1 MHIKVTISIF
11 ERLFLSQDCGHS
23 IVCSKIHYLRESKRI
38 YSQHSADQTSQISD
52 ANYES
57 QTVNVHIEDL
67 DVLNPIL
74 KFGQRGVMCQQR
86 PYKCHFSFH
95 KMFHNPLHFR
105 GIFYTGYSN
114 LGFYLYS
121 LKQFLLL
128 KVPNGLKIMET
139 LIK

>member
-1 MHIKVTISIF
+1 MHIKVSISIF
-11 ERLFLSQDCGHS
+11 ERLFLSRDCGHS
-23 IVCSKIHYLRESKRI
+23 IIGSKIHYLRESKGN
-38 YSQHSADQTSQISD
+38 YSQHSADQISQISD

-57 QTVNVHIEDL
+57 QMVNVHIEDL

-95 KMFHNPLHFR
+95 KMFHNSLHFR
-105 GIFYTGYSN
+105 DIFYTEYSN
-114 LGFYLYS
+114 LRFYHYN
-121 LKQFLLL
+121 LKLFLLL